1 MGCRLTHS
9 DDEDLQA
16 DTAPEEPPAHGC
28 VLFVA
33 NLPVVPP
40 EKYDK
45 LLTVVRKIYS
55 QIGAIREGVCC
66 TLLSRTAAALLP
78 FPGVLRG
85 APVCVCLVA
94 VRPQVPAV

>member
-1 MGCRLTHS
+1 MDNT
-9 DDEDLQA
+9 
-16 DTAPEEPPAHGC
+16 PEEPPGYSC

-55 QIGAIREGVCC
+55 QIGVIREGE
-66 TLLSRTAAALLP
+66 L
-78 FPGVLRG
+78 G
-85 APVCVCLVA
+85 AVT
-94 VRPQVPAV
+94 R